1 MWPRSSSCGPVS
13 PRVKIKETEYG
24 RLQGLEEALKE
35 HIIGQDRGR
44 AQPWR
49 GAIKRARADL
59 SGRHRPA
66 SFIFVGPTGVG
77 KTELVKQLAN
87 QLFDTVDPLI
97 SIDMSEYME
106 KYAVSRLIGS
116 PPGYVGYDEA
126 GQLTEKVRRHPYS
139 VVLFDEIE
147 KAHPDVM
154 NILLQILDEG
164 KINDAQGRAVDF
176 SNTVICMT
184 SNAGSTGP
192 AAALTGFG
200 KRTEEQVS
208 RRQEHEGFAGV
219 PAPRVPGP
227 RGRGHH
233 LPPAGPSPTWSSIA
247 AS

>member
-1 MWPRSSSCGPVS
+1 MAACRGWRMPSER
-13 PRVKIKETEYG
+13 
-24 RLQGLEEALKE
+24 
-35 HIIGQDRGR
+35 HIIGQDE
-44 AQPWR
+44 AVHAVA

-66 SFIFVGPTGVG
+66 SFHLRRPHRRRQE
-77 KTELVKQLAN
+77 TELVKQLAN

-164 KINDAQGRAVDF
+164 KINDAQGRTVDF
-176 SNTVICMT
+176 SNTVICDA
-184 SNAGSTGP
+184 SNAGSTDQSRGNRLRQKGRGRQRGP
-192 AAALTGFG
+192 
-200 KRTEEQVS
+200 Q
-208 RRQEHEGFAGV
+208 HEGAAGV
-219 PAPRVPGP
+219 PAPRVHRP
-227 RGRGHH
+227 RGRDHY
-233 LPPAGPSPTWSSIA
+233 LQPAERRKP
-247 AS
+247 